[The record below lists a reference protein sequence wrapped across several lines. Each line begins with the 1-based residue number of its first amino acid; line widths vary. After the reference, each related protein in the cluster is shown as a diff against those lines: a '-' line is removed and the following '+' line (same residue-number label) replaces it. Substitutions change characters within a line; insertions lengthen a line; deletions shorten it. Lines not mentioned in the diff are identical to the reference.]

1 MSTIL
6 RKYFFMP
13 AKSYLYKGFSFLS
26 LGISQR

>member
-1 MSTIL
+1 MSTPFGV
-6 RKYFFMP
+6 FFSVN